1 MKWIKVTAGYYVS
14 DNERFTIKLED
25 MTRDNWFLYDNKN
38 PDELY
43 GHWTLKG
50 CKEIAEERLKCC
62 ENCKWWTY
70 EEIDQ
75 GHICCNSE
83 SHKCAEWTE
92 EDYFCDEWEKKDDNL
107 H

>member
-1 MKWIKVTAGYYVS
+1 MRI
-14 DNERFTIKLED
+14 
-25 MTRDNWFLYDNKN
+25 
-38 PDELY
+38 
-43 GHWTLKG
+43 
-50 CKEIAEERLKCC
+50 CKD
-62 ENCKWWTY
+62 CKWWQY

-107 H
+107 HKRKNLG